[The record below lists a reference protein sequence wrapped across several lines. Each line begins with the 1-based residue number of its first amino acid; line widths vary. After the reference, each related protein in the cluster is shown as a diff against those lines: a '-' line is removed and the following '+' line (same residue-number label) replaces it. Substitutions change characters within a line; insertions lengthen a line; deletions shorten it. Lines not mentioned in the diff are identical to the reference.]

1 MSAGSLGTVTPNS
14 YMMEVATAVRS
25 RRRQL
30 GVDQETVA
38 RLAGVSRKAVSEIER
53 AKPTIRVDTLV
64 KVLDAVGLEIR
75 IS

>member
-1 MSAGSLGTVTPNS
+1 MTPNG
-14 YMMEVATAVRS
+14 YMGEVALVVRS

-53 AKPTIRVDTLV
+53 AKPTIRVDVLV
-64 KVLDAVGLEIR
+64 KVLDALGLEITV
-75 IS
+75 S

>member
-1 MSAGSLGTVTPNS
+1 MTPNG
-14 YMMEVATAVRS
+14 YMADVAMAVRS

-53 AKPTIRVDTLV
+53 AKPTIRVDVLV
-64 KVLDAVGLEIR
+64 KVLDAVGLDLIV
-75 IS
+75 S